1 MAIKPKISETL
12 ARPAILHY
20 VLPVV
25 MLYLV
30 IGTVAQKY
38 IGLYEATKI
47 FFSSPILML
56 GGFIP
61 LPGLPLLIGLIFINL
76 SFKLLF
82 KSPWTWRNAGIIVT
96 HIGVMLLLVGGLFT
110 ALFSSEGY
118 IDLAPGQTKS
128 FVTDYHTRVFVVMDN
143 EGTIIK
149 RFEHDALSVGQTL
162 TIPTTPLKIEILEA
176 CRHCKIIARQ
186 DATDAYQG
194 MAQHMS
200 LQADTPRK
208 LNEENFSGL
217 TFAIKGSDNNGVYTV
232 LEGIPKLPKVT
243 ADDKTYHI
251 ELRREQRKLPFR
263 IELLEFKRE
272 MHPGTAMAKAYSSRV
287 RIYDGDAQW
296 ESLIQMNEPLRYK
309 GYSFFQSS
317 FIETPS
323 GDMSVLAVVWNAGR
337 TFPYLSG
344 IAVCLGMI
352 LHMFARRQMRGQF
365 RKRTKKST
373 NKALSSLALLI
384 LCLFPHKAM
393 AEQFDLKT
401 FATLPVMHEGRI
413 KPLDSFARSI
423 QKTLSGREEKPILW
437 LTETLFNPA
446 LAEKTPI
453 LKVTN
458 PDLLNMLEIE
468 HRDDKLYNHREIST
482 ALAQKQDI
490 LSSILKTPEDDWT
503 PAQKDFVT
511 LQKNS
516 VLLGDLLSSMTLF
529 LPLSVPL
536 PDDLPE
542 ALAEYRNKQLSYVE
556 ISKIKP
562 TLDAHLKSILGDKG
576 TDIAEYSESQQTTA
590 YISFTLAN
598 LEAAGARSD
607 ALRTLPV
614 ENDEWLSPWIYQL
627 KNTNK
632 NKSEL
637 FKNWKNLA
645 IAYHGSDATR
655 WNETL
660 QQMHNS
666 FETDGLK
673 EDKLQAEFLYNTLA
687 PYHISNIAYALSLLL
702 AVCFIYFGKHI
713 FIKLSALMMTGGIIM
728 HSAGILTRM
737 YILERPPV
745 STLYESI
752 LFVGLVVTIY
762 GLLSYLNDK
771 KAFWLALCAGL
782 GFILHILGF
791 SFDNE
796 GDSLLMLT
804 AVLNTN
810 FWLATHV
817 ICITAGYGFCI
828 ITSVL
833 AHYALIIRASG
844 KNDDGLFKHIH
855 FAALLSLLFAAVGT
869 VLGGIWADQSWGR
882 FWGWDPKENGALLI
896 VLWLVWILHGRICGQ
911 MGKTV
916 VLAGLAYLSVI
927 VALSWFGVNLLSVG
941 LHAYGFTDAA
951 AWMLGGILG
960 AETIIIGALVYLD
973 KAKNQTQSA

>member
-38 IGLYEATKI
+38 IGLFEATKI
-47 FFSSPILML
+47 FFSAPIIWL
-56 GGFIP
+56 GFVP
-61 LPGLPLLIGLIFINL
+61 LPGLPVLIGLIFINL

-128 FVTDYHTRVFVVMDN
+128 FVTDYHTRVFVIMDN

-149 RFEHDALSVGQTL
+149 KFEHDALSVGQTL
-162 TIPTTPLKIEILEA
+162 TIPTTPLRIEILEA
-176 CRHCKIIARQ
+176 CRHCKIVARQ

-200 LQADTPRK
+200 LQAEPPRK

-296 ESLIQMNEPLRYK
+296 ESVIRMNEPLRYK
-309 GYSFFQSS
+309 GYSLFQSS

-323 GDMSVLAVVWNAGR
+323 GDMSVLAIVWNAGR

-344 IAVCLGMI
+344 IAVCLGII
-352 LHMFARRQMRGQF
+352 LHLFARRQTKPQNKKQR
-365 RKRTKKST
+365 RKSM
-373 NKALSSLALLI
+373 ALFTLLL
-384 LCLFPHKAM
+384 LCFLPQSAS
-393 AEQFDLKT
+393 AEQFDLKG
-401 FATLPVMHEGRI
+401 FATLPVMHEGRV
-413 KPLDSFARSI
+413 KPMDSFARSI
-423 QKTLSGREEKPILW
+423 QSNLSGKEQRPILW

-446 LAEKTPI
+446 LSENTPI
-453 LKVTN
+453 LKITN
-458 PDLLNMLEIE
+458 PDLLNMLELSVQT
-468 HRDDKLYNHREIST
+468 DKLYSHRDVSQ
-482 ALAQKQDI
+482 ALAKKQDV
-490 LSSILKTPEDDWT
+490 LASILKTPEEDWT
-503 PAQKDFVT
+503 PAQKDFIA
-511 LQKNS
+511 LQQNS

-536 PDDLPE
+536 PEDVPDDLKGH
-542 ALAEYRNKQLSYVE
+542 ANKQLSYVE
-556 ISKIKP
+556 ITEIKP
-562 TLDAHLKSILGDKG
+562 QLDAYLKTILEESGPDL
-576 TDIAEYSESQQTTA
+576 TDYSESQQAVA

-598 LEAAGARSD
+598 LQAAGTRSTV
-607 ALRTLPV
+607 LRILPS
-614 ENDEWLSPWIYQL
+614 ENTKWLSPWEYELKTDKTNHAALFMLWQQL
-627 KNTNK
+627 
-632 NKSEL
+632 
-637 FKNWKNLA
+637 A
-645 IAYHGSDATR
+645 QAYHTSDAR
-655 WNETL
+655 LWNNTINRI
-660 QQMHNS
+660 H
-666 FETDGLK
+666 K
-673 EDKLQAEFLYNTLA
+673 ELGTHDIEGKKLEAELLYNSVH
-687 PYHISNIAYALSLLL
+687 PYFISNIAYALAL
-702 AVCFIYFGKHI
+702 
-713 FIKLSALMMTGGIIM
+713 LSALGFLYFDKKSLIHLSALSLGAGIIM
-728 HSAGILTRM
+728 HGAGILTRI

-752 LFVGLVVTIY
+752 IFVGLIVTIY
-762 GLLSYLNDK
+762 GLVSYLRDK
-771 KAFWLALCAGL
+771 KAFWLVLCAAL
-782 GFILHILGF
+782 GVTLHLLGF
-791 SFDNE
+791 SFDND
-796 GDSLLMLT
+796 GDNLLMLT

-817 ICITAGYGFCI
+817 ICITVGYAFCI
-828 ITSVL
+828 ITSLL
-833 AHYALIIRASG
+833 AHYILIMRASG
-844 KNDDGLFKHIH
+844 KNDDGLFKHVH
-855 FAALLSLLFAAVGT
+855 YVALLSLLFAAVGT

-896 VLWLVWILHGRICGQ
+896 VLWLIWILHGRICGQ

-951 AWMLGGILG
+951 AWMLGGIIV

-973 KAKNQTQSA
+973 KAKNHPQSA